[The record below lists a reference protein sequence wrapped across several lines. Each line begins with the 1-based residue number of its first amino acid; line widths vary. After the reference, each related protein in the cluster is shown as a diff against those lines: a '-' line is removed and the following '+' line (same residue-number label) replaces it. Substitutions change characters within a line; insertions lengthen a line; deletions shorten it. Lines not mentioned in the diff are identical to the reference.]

1 MFQCEKVGYVRV
13 STNEQEP
20 ENQRR
25 MLLEA
30 GVVSDCIFVDKGI
43 SGTVPARERAAF
55 KRMLKYIQD
64 NPGQIRYLYVYEIS
78 RLGRSTLETIN
89 IIEEVEKL
97 GVMVWSLS
105 PNEAFT
111 RSEDKSV
118 RQLLLMILSWVAQRE
133 RENLVERT
141 KAGLDRARAEGKQL
155 GRPRIDIDFK
165 KVEEMRE
172 EGKDWQE
179 IAKVFHVPVM
189 TLYRHRKRR
198 GML

>member
-1 MFQCEKVGYVRV
+1 MFNCEKVGYVRV
-13 STNEQEP
+13 STTDQEP
-20 ENQRR
+20 ENQRK
-25 MLLEA
+25 MLLAA
-30 GVVSDCIFVDKGI
+30 GVVSDCIFIDKGI
-43 SGTVPARERAAF
+43 SGTIPARDRQAF
-55 KRMLKYIQD
+55 KRMLSCIQE
-64 NPGQIRYLYVYEIS
+64 NPGKVRYLYVYEIS

-89 IIEEVEKL
+89 IIEEIEKL

-141 KAGLDRARAEGKQL
+141 KAGLDRARAGGKQL
-155 GRPRIDIDFK
+155 GRPRREIDFQ
-165 KVEEMRE
+165 KVKEMRE
-172 EGKDWQE
+172 AGKEWQE
-179 IAKVFHVPVM
+179 IAIVFKVPVM
-189 TLYRHRKRR
+189 TLYRHRKMK

>member
-25 MLLEA
+25 MLLDA

-55 KRMLKYIQD
+55 KRMLKYILD

-155 GRPRIDIDFK
+155 GRPRVVIDFQ

-172 EGKDWQE
+172 AGKEWQE
-179 IAKVFHVPVM
+179 IAKVSQVPVM

-198 GML
+198 GMC